1 MVRETKRV
9 SMYGGKINQNW
20 PKVNDNFVNLY

>member
-1 MVRETKRV
+1 MVQETMTV